1 MEYIAVFIAAIFPG
15 GLVAFDNDVL
25 QSLPSFNALRIY
37 CAGIWHNAV
46 VGTWFLS
53 FNFSDCL
60 CVKSSRFEFLYA
72 ALCTLRVRFVSL
84 ACYVVSV
91 LQTR

>member
-1 MEYIAVFIAAIFPG
+1 MEYIAVFVAAIFPG

-46 VGTWFLS
+46 VCLALFSFLS
-53 FNFSDCL
+53 NFL
-60 CVKSSRFEFLYA
+60 CFAY
-72 ALCTLRVRFVSL
+72 
-84 ACYVVSV
+84 
-91 LQTR
+91 

>member
-1 MEYIAVFIAAIFPG
+1 MSGSEGIQMEYIAVFIAAIFPG

-53 FNFSDCL
+53 FKIFCL
-60 CVKSSRFEFLYA
+60 SLYMKSS
-72 ALCTLRVRFVSL
+72 
-84 ACYVVSV
+84 
-91 LQTR
+91 

>member
-15 GLVAFDNDVL
+15 GLVAFDDDLL

-46 VGTWFLS
+46 VGLPISPLFKFVLWIMRVLDLS
-53 FNFSDCL
+53 
-60 CVKSSRFEFLYA
+60 FLYA
-72 ALCTLRVRFVSL
+72 VMCTLRVRFVSL

>member
-1 MEYIAVFIAAIFPG
+1 MSGSEGIQMEYIAVFIAAIFPG

-46 VGTWFLS
+46 VGSSLS
-53 FNFSDCL
+53 SFYVGL
-60 CVKSSRFEFLYA
+60 CI
-72 ALCTLRVRFVSL
+72 
-84 ACYVVSV
+84 
-91 LQTR
+91 